1 MNDKTLNNF
10 KLGIFVLAGLLFLI
24 VLLYMIGK
32 NRNMFGFNY
41 VIKARFENVQGLKI
55 GNNVRFAGIDIG
67 TVSNISM
74 INDTIMEVEM
84 SIDNK
89 VKNIIRT
96 NAIASIGTD
105 GLVGNKVVN
114 IISLKKSAP
123 LAENNDILNTK
134 KPVDTDEMLRTF
146 YKTNNDISIIA
157 QQLKITMT
165 KINDSNK
172 LWEVIN
178 NKDFANNLKSSA
190 NQIKNASTHFNEL
203 TTQANNIVKEVND
216 GKGTLGLII
225 KDTAFSKSISNS
237 MKSINNIAIKANE
250 LSVQLKEIMEEI
262 NRDIKN
268 GDGIANKILK
278 DSQIVIKIN
287 NSLTN
292 IENGTNSFN
301 QNMEALKHNF
311 LFRGY
316 FKKLEKQ
323 NAKKQ

>member
-1 MNDKTLNNF
+1 M
-10 KLGIFVLAGLLFLI
+10 A
-24 VLLYMIGK
+24 
-32 NRNMFGFNY
+32 
-41 VIKARFENVQGLKI
+41 
-55 GNNVRFAGIDIG
+55 
-67 TVSNISM
+67 
-74 INDTIMEVEM
+74 
-84 SIDNK
+84 
-89 VKNIIRT
+89 
-96 NAIASIGTD
+96 
-105 GLVGNKVVN
+105 
-114 IISLKKSAP
+114 
-123 LAENNDILNTK
+123 
-134 KPVDTDEMLRTF
+134 
-146 YKTNNDISIIA
+146 
-157 QQLKITMT
+157 

-190 NQIKNASTHFNEL
+190 NQIKNASSHLNEL
-203 TTQANNIVKEVND
+203 TTQANNIVKEVNE
-216 GKGTLGLII
+216 GKGTLGLIL

-262 NRDIKN
+262 NHDIKN

-278 DSQIVIKIN
+278 DSQIVNKIN
-287 NSLTN
+287 NALTN
-292 IENGTNSFN
+292 IENGTNGFN